1 MECINNIWKCSEISY
16 SEKLARLNTI
26 LKIYLSRVIGGFPK
40 NSLVTVDYTVG
51 SKEEG
56 NFASFNLSE
65 KTDDYDSTVPHVT
78 FGVEMGFKEEYFVRA
93 SNSIYNCVCT
103 TKSRNGKLIIKLS
116 SSGDGS
122 FVKEVKDDAA
132 KKAAQQE
139 RICSILS
146 DIYPEILNRFLQC
159 IDTSYFE
166 PTSDVKIV
174 EYIKEPDN
182 NEEE

>member
-1 MECINNIWKCSEISY
+1 MECVSNSWKCSEISY
-16 SEKLARLNTI
+16 SEKLAQFNVI
-26 LKIYLSRVIGGFPK
+26 LKVYLSKVIDGFPK

-93 SNSIYNCVCT
+93 SNSVYNCVCT
-103 TKSRNGKLIIKLS
+103 TKSRNGTLVIKLS

-122 FVKEVKDDAA
+122 FVNEVKDDAT
-132 KKAAQQE
+132 KKAVQQE
-139 RICSILS
+139 RICSILK
-146 DIYPEILNRFLQC
+146 DIYPEVLNRFLHY

-166 PTSDVKIV
+166 PTSDVKFM
-174 EYIKEPDN
+174 EYVKKPDN